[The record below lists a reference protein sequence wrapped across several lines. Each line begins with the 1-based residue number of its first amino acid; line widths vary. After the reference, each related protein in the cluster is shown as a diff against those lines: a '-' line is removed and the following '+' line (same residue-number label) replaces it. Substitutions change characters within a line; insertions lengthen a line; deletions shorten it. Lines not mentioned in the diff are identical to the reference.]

1 MIGSKTNIDKV
12 ERKGM
17 QQNSDQSGSI
27 IKGFTFSVYFMHSAL
42 FPVSHSLA
50 LNLIHLYLIY
60 SCIKFRMIQLV
71 LNTVESFKL
80 DRNVH

>member
-1 MIGSKTNIDKV
+1 MIGSKANIDKV

-17 QQNSDQSGSI
+17 WQNSDQSGSI
-27 IKGFTFSVYFMHSAL
+27 IEGLTFSVYFMHSTL

-50 LNLIHLYLIY
+50 LHLIHLYLTY
-60 SCIKFRMIQLV
+60 SCIKFRTIQFV

-80 DRNVH
+80 ERNVH